1 MTKELV
7 ESQTRSALGQQDS
20 DDEDESA
27 DATAAGTSARAEADA
42 RAWLSSDVT
51 WKSGDKCRALWSD
64 NHQYVRLCLLDRLV
78 SYRYVCLCLLDRLV
92 SYRYK
97 WRRSSSISVVNK
109 RHFIVTSVRYVHG
122 SHVMST
128 DTWLP
133 VWHSTDTSVSVNL
146 VTLLTLLWSSMG
158 IALTHRSQSI

>member
-1 MTKELV
+1 LTKELV

-78 SYRYVCLCLLDRLV
+78 SH
-92 SYRYK
+92 RYK

-158 IALTHRSQSI
+158 DCLWTGKPIALTHRSQSI